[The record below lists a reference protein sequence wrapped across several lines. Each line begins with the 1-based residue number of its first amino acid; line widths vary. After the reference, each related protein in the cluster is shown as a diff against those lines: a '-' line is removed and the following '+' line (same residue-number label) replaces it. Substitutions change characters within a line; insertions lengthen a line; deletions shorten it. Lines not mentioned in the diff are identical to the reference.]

1 MEDRVTEILHV
12 AGLVRHFGGIKALDG
27 VDLHVQPGEV
37 LGLIGPNGSG
47 KTTLVNVVSGI
58 YAPTAGRIT
67 FKGEPIDNLPQHRIA
82 RVGIS
87 RTFQNLRLFGKLEV
101 LENVL
106 IGAQRAFRVGYWRS
120 LFRPRSAMRLRDEH
134 ERRALEIL
142 EWVGIAQLAH
152 VPTSSLSQGDQ
163 RRVEIARALVPGP
176 ELLLLDEPTA
186 GLNQAEQELV
196 IGLVQRIR
204 SAGGA
209 VVMVEHNLSVVL
221 AVASRVSVLN
231 EGRNLAEGDPGDVFA
246 IPAVREAYFGEGVSA

>member
-1 MEDRVTEILHV
+1 MTEILRV
-12 AGLVRHFGGIKALDG
+12 AGLVRYFGGVKALDG
-27 VDLHVQPGEV
+27 VDLLVQPGEV

-67 FKGEPIDNLPQHRIA
+67 FKGDSIDRLPQHRIA
-82 RVGIS
+82 RLGIS
-87 RTFQNLRLFGKLEV
+87 RTFQNLRLFAKLEV

-106 IGAQRAFRVGYWRS
+106 IGAQRAFQVGYWDS
-120 LFRPRSAMRLRDEH
+120 VFRPRSTMRLRAEH
-134 ERRALEIL
+134 EKRALEIL

-152 VPTSSLSQGDQ
+152 LPASSLSQGDQ

-176 ELLLLDEPTA
+176 EVLLLDEPTA

-196 IGLVQRIR
+196 VGLVQRIQ

-231 EGRNLAEGDPGDVFA
+231 EGRNLAEGAPDYVFA
-246 IPAVREAYFGEGVSA
+246 IPAVRQAYFGEEVSA